1 MRKVSSRHEGTIKE
15 TNFTEVGHAWMEQC
29 SCLIIFKGTEGKRE
43 RYRTTLISLS
53 LLFSAFCS
61 PIERLVSKWKETGW
75 GLRMVIVQ
83 HGSFLRFLRSSML
96 SLFVGGR
103 KSLVSVGGGGG
114 TSDDVSKEI
123 SKGWFQ
129 RVKSWALRVRSFGVT
144 FFFPFV
150 KCW

>member
-1 MRKVSSRHEGTIKE
+1 MQLLNNFQRYGGKEREISNNFDFSQFAIFGFLFTDRTSRFEVKRDGMGVEDGYCTARFVSSI
-15 TNFTEVGHAWMEQC
+15 
-29 SCLIIFKGTEGKRE
+29 
-43 RYRTTLISLS
+43 
-53 LLFSAFCS
+53 
-61 PIERLVSKWKETGW
+61 
-75 GLRMVIVQ
+75 
-83 HGSFLRFLRSSML
+83 SSML

-103 KSLVSVGGGGG
+103 KSLVSVEGGGG

-150 KCW
+150 KC